1 MRAMEDKE
9 KTVSV
14 ASLRALSPVL
24 TRTWEGHLREG
35 VGQEGGGFA
44 VSAHSAEHA
53 RLRREP
59 EPLLL
64 FGHVIMTSLYTMPH
78 LTYSL

>member
-44 VSAHSAEHA
+44 VSAHSAERNFA
-53 RLRREP
+53 GNRNR
-59 EPLLL
+59 
-64 FGHVIMTSLYTMPH
+64 F
-78 LTYSL
+78 YSLVM

>member
-1 MRAMEDKE
+1 MEDKE

-44 VSAHSAEHA
+44 VSTHSAGA
-53 RLRREP
+53 RLCREP

-64 FGHVIMTSLYTMPH
+64 FGHVTMTSLYTMPQ